1 MPKGKTINLSF
12 LLGIAVFVLVLTG
25 DLMVFLPM
33 LISEGSYEG
42 LTGVITFPGLAVV
55 FGGNHSV
62 SSSLTIAGITTSFS
76 VEGEFK
82 FNMIGLLAMIL
93 PIVGAIFVSL
103 NNFVTK
109 KIHFFDIIGI
119 LLIVVG
125 CVFCFFIKSDFA
137 QVNELNNDFKYGIG
151 LILMIVFFGI
161 SLIVALFKLFLVD
174 FKK

>member
-1 MPKGKTINLSF
+1 MSKGKIINLSF
-12 LLGIAVFVLVLTG
+12 LLGIAVLILVLTA
-25 DLMVFLPM
+25 DFMVFLPM
-33 LISEGSYEG
+33 LSSEGNYEG

-55 FGGNHSV
+55 FGGNHSI
-62 SSSLTIAGITTSFS
+62 SSFLTIAGITTSFS

-82 FNMIGLLAMIL
+82 FNMIGLLAMLL
-93 PIVGAIFVSL
+93 PIVGAIFVL
-103 NNFVTK
+103 FNNFVTK

-151 LILMIVFFGI
+151 LILMIIFFGI
-161 SLIVALFKLFLVD
+161 SLVVALCKLFFVD